1 VSCLPV
7 IRKRQQE
14 GGVAFPTWSCKKA
27 CPAFRFGL
35 IPSACLTCL
44 FRLSPICH
52 TCLPRLVIGRPAY
65 PLSLSARCHRL
76 SCPLSDIAAFCR
88 RRVTPACPTT
98 LSLLP
103 VLQPCNSGLSYN
115 LVFLPVMQYVISACL
130 TAFSFL
136 PVLPCHSC
144 LSYNLVIT
152 ACPKALSFL
161 PVLRP
166 CHSWLSCNL
175 VIPVCPTT
183 RFSCLSCNMLFLPV
197 RQPCYSCLS
206 YTLSFLPVLQPCHS
220 CLS

>member
-1 VSCLPV
+1 M
-7 IRKRQQE
+7 
-14 GGVAFPTWSCKKA
+14 A
-27 CPAFRFGL
+27 L

-44 FRLSPICH
+44 FRLSPTCH
-52 TCLPRLVIGRPAY
+52 TCLPRLVNDRPAC
-65 PLSLSARCHRL
+65 PPSLSAHCHRL
-76 SCPLSDIAAFCR
+76 SCPLSDIAAFSR

-130 TAFSFL
+130 TALSFL
-136 PVLPCHSC
+136 PVLHLVIPACPTTLSLLPVLRPCHSCLFYDLVTLAWRSVLQPCFPAFHAICYFCLSDSLVISACPTPCHSC

-161 PVLRP
+161 PVL
-166 CHSWLSCNL
+166 
-175 VIPVCPTT
+175 
-183 RFSCLSCNMLFLPV
+183 
-197 RQPCYSCLS
+197 
-206 YTLSFLPVLQPCHS
+206 QPCHY